1 MRAHVT
7 FVLLPGLDG
16 SASFL
21 RPLIAALPAWITPRV
36 IGYPRAGAQDYDT
49 LLRHALAQTADLDAY
64 WLLGSSFGGPLA
76 LRLAATD
83 AARVCGVVLST
94 TFVRMPQP
102 QRAKWAPFASAA
114 VIGALR
120 TVRRLPVWFGR
131 RPSDPF
137 RIAKAQT
144 WRHVSSRELAAR
156 IRTVMH
162 EDARVDLGAL
172 RRPLLC
178 LAAAADTV
186 VPAHNLDD
194 IVALRPDAEIAT
206 LPGNHMALFHQ
217 AGQAAQHIVRFIEKT
232 DGEVFDRTLRAQ
244 RPTCPGA

>member
-16 SASFL
+16 SAAFL
-21 RPLIAALPAWITPRV
+21 RPLIDALPAWITPRV
-36 IGYPRAGAQDYDT
+36 IDYPREGAQDYNT
-49 LLRHALAQTADLDAY
+49 LLSHALAQTADLDTY

-76 LRLAATD
+76 LRLATAD
-83 AARVCGVVLST
+83 AARVRGLVLST

-102 QRAKWAPFASAA
+102 KRAKWAPFVSST

-120 TVRRLPVWFGR
+120 TARRLPVWFGR

-137 RIAKAQT
+137 RIAKAET

-162 EDARVDLGAL
+162 EDACAHLRALGV
-172 RRPLLC
+172 PLLC

-186 VPAHNLDD
+186 VPPHNLGD
-194 IVALRPDAEIAT
+194 IVALKPDAEVVS
-206 LPGNHMALFHQ
+206 LSGGHMALFHQ
-217 AGQAAQHIVRFIEKT
+217 AGHAAQCIVRFIE
-232 DGEVFDRTLRAQ
+232 RH
-244 RPTCPGA
+244 